1 MPYPPCNPFMPTHL
15 HGSSS
20 RKGHEVA
27 ASHGVPLMNHQAPL
41 IPPPDITSSRISTRP
56 VPSNNYTLS
65 LKCHLSWNLSMCQT
79 YSLSFIATLC
89 CTGHQSHVSLH
100 PSLPFNTK
108 VAFRFYCQKST
119 LHGSLLSLHILAA
132 ETLMPFVRD

>member
-20 RKGHEVA
+20 RKGHEVD
-27 ASHGVPLMNHQAPL
+27 ASHGVPLM
-41 IPPPDITSSRISTRP
+41 PPPDITSSRISMRP

-65 LKCHLSWNLSMCQT
+65 LKCHLSWNLSMCHL

-89 CTGHQSHVSLH
+89 STGHQSHVSLY
-100 PSLPFNTK
+100 PSLSFNTK
-108 VAFRFYCQKST
+108 VAFRFYCQKLT
-119 LHGSLLSLHILAA
+119 LHGSLLSLHILVA
-132 ETLMPFVRD
+132 EALMPFVRD